1 MSEKIYKK
9 NIVDS
14 YEEDMV
20 RYAIAVDIARAI
32 PEVKDG
38 QKPVQRRNIF
48 TMFNDEHCV
57 SLATK
62 KKCAKIVGT
71 CMGSYHPRGDSSI
84 YGALVNLANWYQMK
98 MPIVNGYGNF
108 GSIGG
113 DGAAAMRYTEAYL
126 SPFAMDHVIN
136 TLKETNAVVDWSP
149 NFDDSIMEPDYLP
162 VNVPI
167 LLINGTF
174 GIGVGIQTYIP
185 PHNLNEVIDATINLI
200 RHPNAD
206 VVLIP
211 DMCMPC
217 HIVNTNWKK
226 ICNTGHGKF
235 VARAHIEIGEHLG
248 DPALIVTALPD
259 NVSALNVRSKI
270 LEIIEAG
277 QLPMIKNVLVSS
289 KNDSLKMT
297 IALNKGADPNYV
309 KEVLYKRT
317 DLEKDFTVNF
327 EVVNDIEPVR
337 MSYKSYLEYFIN
349 FQKYLKLRYVHS
361 KLQKVLTEYH
371 RKDAY
376 IKILQSGEVDK
387 VIAMIRNSKESNE
400 AELVEYLVKKIKV
413 TDLQAK
419 FILRTQIQNLSK
431 GNLGRYIQEAEELMK
446 QKVYYES
453 LITDENRIKES
464 IIEDLQAAKKKYG
477 SPRKCDIIE
486 ASTDLIP
493 DGVFNIVITENN
505 FIRKIGENEY
515 ANIVRGDKPKFA
527 LKVRNT
533 ESILIF
539 DNKGRVF
546 KMPVHKIALCDK
558 TNPGVD
564 LRLSIKGFTSDVIS
578 VIYEP
583 VIHDLSKNRLKH
595 YITVVTEGNYIKKM
609 DLDDFLNVPLSGIV
623 YSKLK
628 PGDSVKDIE
637 LLPDKL
643 DVIVYNHHKALR
655 FMTKDIGHYKR
666 ITQGD
671 YAMKTTEPLE
681 GLSVVYPDA
690 QYIVVITHNGKINKF
705 NIEGL
710 ARSNRYKAGT
720 NVIKLDKTDSITTIY
735 GVKENDIIL
744 AWSGD
749 GQTSIKVS
757 DIPLGSSIS
766 KGVKMIPTK
775 SSGVIKTQVI
785 QETM

>member
-1 MSEKIYKK
+1 MSKIHKK
-9 NIVDS
+9 NIVES
-14 YEEDMV
+14 YEEDMI

-38 QKPVQRRNIF
+38 QKPVQRRNIY
-48 TMFNDEHCV
+48 TMFNDEHCL
-57 SLATK
+57 SLNSK

-71 CMGSYHPRGDSSI
+71 CMGKYHPRGDSSI
-84 YGALVNLANWYQMK
+84 YGALTNLANWYQMK
-98 MPIVNGYGNF
+98 MPLVNGYGNF

-113 DGAAAMRYTEAYL
+113 DPAAAMRYTEAYL
-126 SPFAMDHVIN
+126 SPFALDHVIGD
-136 TLKETNAVVDWSP
+136 LREVKSVVDWSP
-149 NFDDSIMEPDYLP
+149 NFDDTEKEPDYLP
-162 VNVPI
+162 VDVPI

-200 RHPNAD
+200 KHPNAE

-226 ICNTGHGKF
+226 ISNTGHGKF
-235 VARAHIEIGEHLG
+235 VARGNIEIGEHLG
-248 DPALIVTALPD
+248 EPALIVTSLPD
-259 NVSALNVRSKI
+259 GVSALNVRSRI

-277 QLPMIKNVLVSS
+277 QLPMIQNVLVSS
-289 KNDSLKMT
+289 KKSILKMIIVLT
-297 IALNKGADPNYV
+297 KGADPNYV

-317 DLEKDFTVNF
+317 DIEKDFTVNF

-349 FQKYLKLRYVHS
+349 FQKYLKKRYFNA

-371 RKDAY
+371 EKDAY

-387 VIAMIRNSKESNE
+387 VISMIRNSKESNE
-400 AELVEYLVKKIKV
+400 LELIEYLIKKIKV
-413 TDLQAK
+413 TDLQAQ

-431 GNLGRYIQEAEELMK
+431 GNLARYIKEAEELLK
-446 QKVYYES
+446 QKEYF
-453 LITDENRIKES
+453 ES
-464 IIEDLQAAKKKYG
+464 ILMNEENIKQSIIDDLLDAKKKYG
-477 SPRKCDIIE
+477 SPRQCDIIE
-486 ASTDLIP
+486 ASTDLVP
-493 DGVFNIVITENN
+493 DGVFNIIITENN

-515 ANIVRGDKPKFA
+515 ANIVRGDKPKFVIR
-527 LKVRNT
+527 VRNT

-564 LRLSIKGFTSDVIS
+564 LRLSIKGFTSDVVA

-583 VIHDLSKNRLKH
+583 GVHDLAKNKMKY
-595 YITVVTEGNYIKKM
+595 YITVLTEGNYIKKM
-609 DLDDFLNVPLSGIV
+609 DLDDFLNIPLSGIV

-628 PGDSVKDIE
+628 MGDSVKDIE
-637 LLPDKL
+637 ILPDML

-671 YAMKTTEPLE
+671 FAMKTTEPLE

-690 QYIVVITHNGKINKF
+690 QYIVVVTHNGKINKF

-720 NVIKLDKTDSITTIY
+720 NVIKLDKTDSIVTIY
-735 GVKENDIIL
+735 GVKDTDVLL
-744 AWSGD
+744 AWTGD
-749 GQTSIKVS
+749 GQTSINIS
-757 DIPLGSSIS
+757 DIPISSSIS
-766 KGVKMIPTK
+766 KGIKMIPTK
-775 SSGVIKTQVI
+775 SSGVIKAQVV
-785 QETM
+785 QGN

>member
-9 NIVDS
+9 NIVSS
-14 YEEDMV
+14 YEEDMT

-38 QKPVQRRNIF
+38 QKPVQRRVLY
-48 TMFNDEHCV
+48 TMFEKEHCV

-84 YGALVNLANWYQMK
+84 YGALVNLANWYEIK
-98 MPIVNGYGNF
+98 LPLVGGYGNF
-108 GSIGG
+108 GSVEG

-126 SPFAMDHVIN
+126 TPFALDNVIN
-136 TLKETNAVVDWSP
+136 TLRESGSVVDWSW
-149 NFDDSIMEPDYLP
+149 NFDDTLQEPDYLP

-185 PHNLNEVIDATINLI
+185 PHNVNEVIDATINLI

-211 DMCMPC
+211 DFCLPC

-235 VARAHIEIGEHLG
+235 VVRANVEIGEHDG
-248 DPALIVTALPD
+248 QQALIVNSVPD
-259 NVSALNVRSKI
+259 GVSALDVRSKI
-270 LEIIEAG
+270 LEIVSTG
-277 QLPMIKNVLVSS
+277 QFPMVNNVLVSS
-289 KNDSLKMT
+289 TDDSLEMIIT
-297 IALNKGADPNYV
+297 LNKGADPNYV

-337 MSYKSYLEYFIN
+337 MSYKSYLQYFIE
-349 FQKYLKLRYVHS
+349 FQRYLKFRYANS
-361 KLQKVLTEYH
+361 KLQKILTEYH
-371 RKDAY
+371 QKDAY

-387 VIAMIRNSKESNE
+387 ILTMIRNSNESNE
-400 AELVEYLVKKIKV
+400 NELVEYLVKKIKV

-419 FILRTQIQNLSK
+419 FILRTQIQRLSK
-431 GNLGRYIQEAEELMK
+431 GNLGKYIEEANALLKEKE
-446 QKVYYES
+446 YYES
-453 LITDENRIKES
+453 LLMDENKIMES
-464 IIEDLQAAKKKYG
+464 IIEDLQATKKKYG
-477 SPRKCDIIE
+477 SPRTCDIIE

-493 DGVFNIVITENN
+493 DGVFNIIITENN
-505 FIRKIGENEY
+505 FVRKIGENEY

-533 ESILIF
+533 ESVLIF

-546 KMPVHKIALCDK
+546 KLPVHKIALCDK

-671 YAMKTTEPLE
+671 YAMKTTEPIE

-690 QYIVVITHNGKINKF
+690 EFIVVITYNGKLNKF

-720 NVIKLDKTDSITTIY
+720 NVIKLDKTDSIVTIY
-735 GVKENDIIL
+735 GVKDTDSIL
-744 AWSGD
+744 VWSGD
-749 GQTSIKVS
+749 GQTNIKVS

-766 KGVKMIPTK
+766 KGVKMISTK
-775 SSGVIKTQVI
+775 SNGVIKTQVI
-785 QETM
+785 PG